1 MRLKRLAVVFVA
13 MGAMGLL
20 AAPAGAAPKD
30 KQVVAANQDRT
41 VYVTRDENGQ
51 THTRIIIH
59 KRSYLDPGTEPL
71 PSEQNTL
78 DYIESPAQH
87 ASSVLDNTTFGD
99 RGGSPLPGPFTLPS
113 SHNPWLQ
120 F

>member
-1 MRLKRLAVVFVA
+1 MRSKRLTVA
-13 MGAMGLL
+13 LLAAGALSLL
-20 AAPAGAAPKD
+20 AAPADAAPKT

-41 VYVTRDENGQ
+41 VYVTRDENGK
-51 THTRIIIH
+51 THTRIVIH

-71 PSEQNTL
+71 PSERNTL
-78 DYIESPAQH
+78 DYIEGPTQH

-99 RGGSPLPGPFTLPS
+99 RGGSSLPGPFTLPS
-113 SHNPWLQ
+113 SHNPWLE